1 MKPYILFLFLVFAAW
16 FASAQSAP
24 DDNLTSFRGQNNS
37 KMTFTTTGTLDG
49 SVWGG
54 ADGVYTDD
62 SRLGKA
68 AVHAGLLQVG
78 QTGIVTVTILSGRSS
93 YTGSNNHGVQTQNY
107 GAWTGSFQFSGNVQ
121 VSNTVAT
128 APANMTNF
136 RGNTGSVHTYQV
148 TGTNDGSVWGGA
160 NGIYT
165 DDSKLSTAAVHA
177 GLLRVG
183 ETATLKVVVVKGQSS
198 YQGST
203 SNGIKSNDYGAW
215 HGSYRFESA
224 ANTNISTAPSNM
236 TAYRGNNGQVYTFK
250 ITGANSGNVWGGA
263 NGIYTDDSALG
274 AAAVHAGKV
283 GVGEEAIIR
292 VRVVGPQ
299 SSYQGST
306 RNGITSKDYGAW
318 TGSYSFE

>member
-1 MKPYILFLFLVFAAW
+1 M
-16 FASAQSAP
+16 
-24 DDNLTSFRGQNNS
+24 
-37 KMTFTTTGTLDG
+37 
-49 SVWGG
+49 WGG
-54 ADGVYTDD
+54 ADGIYTDD

-68 AVHAGLLQVG
+68 AVHAGLLRVG
-78 QTGIVTVTILSGRSS
+78 QTGSVTVTILSGKSS

-107 GAWTGSFQFSGNVQ
+107 GAWSGSFQFGGSSQ
-121 VSNTVAT
+121 VVSTT
-128 APANMTNF
+128 ADAAPVNMTNF
-136 RGNTGSVHTYQV
+136 RGNVGSVHSYQI
-148 TGTNDGSVWGGA
+148 TGTSDGSIWGGA

-183 ETATLKVVVVKGQSS
+183 EKATLKVVVLKGQSS

-215 HGSYRFESA
+215 HGSYSFESTA
-224 ANTNISTAPSNM
+224 VSNIALAPSNM

-250 ITGANSGNVWGGA
+250 VVGATTGSVWGGA
-263 NGIYTDDSALG
+263 NGIYTDDSQLS

-283 GVGEEAIIR
+283 RAGEEAIIR

-299 SSYQGST
+299 SSYKGSSQY
-306 RNGITSKDYGAW
+306 GITTKDYGAW